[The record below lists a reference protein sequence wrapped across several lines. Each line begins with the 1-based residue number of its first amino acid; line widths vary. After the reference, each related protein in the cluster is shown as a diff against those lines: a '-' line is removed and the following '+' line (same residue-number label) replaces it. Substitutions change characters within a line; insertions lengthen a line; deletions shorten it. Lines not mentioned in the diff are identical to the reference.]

1 MFRKK
6 GKAQSSIDG
15 VTAIIYF
22 FLVMGGLVMIYSV
35 GRPPEGYNLDAAG
48 MLGTLVGK
56 QFVWAIISVV
66 SWFVVNLL
74 IRRQTWILG
83 AYPIYGLTVLLL
95 VLVLLIGKDINNA
108 RSWFSIAGMTFQP
121 SELAKFG
128 TCLAMAAYL
137 SQWREKLDQLG
148 PILNGVIIW
157 VIPAALIILQPD
169 PGSALVF
176 ASFLLVMY
184 REGLPALLLIF
195 GGFTILMLIL
205 GILQPTGILV
215 GGLLSLLMIIMSFS
229 APRRKRLWLVLS
241 VATAVLAGGLHYLGM
256 GWPILVGLGLLYGG
270 TAAYHFLRKN
280 TRLVGVAT
288 AALIWGG
295 LLAGLAN
302 FSFENVLKPHQQDR
316 IDAWLRPHR
325 LDKRGALYNLNQAKL
340 AIAAGGLKG
349 KGRFQGTMTTYDYVP
364 EQETDFIFTA
374 VGEQEGFVGATALII
389 GFIGL
394 LWRISI
400 IAERQRMP
408 FARAYAYGVAGILL
422 IHLLVNVGMT
432 MGIMPVIGIPLPLIS
447 KGGSSLL
454 SFTLMIAVLLKLD
467 RHREELG

>member
-1 MFRKK
+1 V
-6 GKAQSSIDG
+6 D
-15 VTAIIYF
+15 T
-22 FLVMGGLVMIYSV
+22 
-35 GRPPEGYNLDAAG
+35 GRLPDLRP
-48 MLGTLVGK
+48 
-56 QFVWAIISVV
+56 
-66 SWFVVNLL
+66 
-74 IRRQTWILG
+74 
-83 AYPIYGLTVLLL
+83 PIYGLTVLLL
-95 VLVLLIGKDINNA
+95 VLVLLVGKDINNA

-137 SQWREKLDQLG
+137 SQWREKLDRLG
-148 PILNGVIIW
+148 PVLNGIVIW
-157 VIPAALIILQPD
+157 AIPAALIILQPD

-176 ASFLLVMY
+176 ASFFLVMY
-184 REGLPALLLIF
+184 REGLPALLLIT
-195 GGFTILMLIL
+195 GAFTILIFIL
-205 GILQPTGILV
+205 GILQPPGILI
-215 GGLLSLLMIIMSFS
+215 GGLLAMLMIIMSFS
-229 APRRKRLWLVLS
+229 APRRKRLWLGVS
-241 VATAVLAGGLHYLGM
+241 VATAALAGVLYYYGV
-256 GWPILVGLGLLYGG
+256 GWPILVGLGLLYCG

-288 AALIWGG
+288 AALVWGG

-302 FSFENVLKPHQQDR
+302 FTFNNVLMPHQQER
-316 IDAWLRPHR
+316 IDAWLRPENM
-325 LDKRGALYNLNQAKL
+325 DERGALYNIIQAKL
-340 AIAAGGLKG
+340 AIAAGGLEG

-374 VGEQEGFVGATALII
+374 VGEQEGFIGASLLII
-389 GFIGL
+389 GFISL
-394 LWRISI
+394 LWRISV
-400 IAERQRMP
+400 IAERQRLP

-467 RHREELG
+467 RHREEV